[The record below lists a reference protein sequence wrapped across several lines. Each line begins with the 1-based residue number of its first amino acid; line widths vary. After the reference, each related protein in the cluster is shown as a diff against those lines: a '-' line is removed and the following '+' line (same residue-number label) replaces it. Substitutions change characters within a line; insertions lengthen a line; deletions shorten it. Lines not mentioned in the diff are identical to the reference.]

1 MAKRYTDALRRDA
14 VPMVTTSGLTRPY
27 LSSDL
32 GVAILFQRV
41 STAPE
46 KVRLQGINEWQR

>member
-1 MAKRYTDALRRDA
+1 MAKRYTDAFRRHA
-14 VPMVTTSGLTRPY
+14 VPKATTNGLTRSY